1 MMRTLSAAI
10 LLAGS
15 ILAAPAWAGQAPSS
29 ADAPD
34 IPVSSHVLALAT
46 EPNGS
51 GMIKPLSAFTTN
63 LAGSAIVNA
72 IAPIRQIVQNRARPA
87 RCHLVIGPGTLD
99 KLGTPGQIQ
108 ARG

>member
-51 GMIKPLSAFTTN
+51 GMIEPLSAFTMN

-72 IAPIRQIVQNRARPA
+72 IAPIRQIIQNNARPE
-87 RCHLVIGPGTLD
+87 RRHLVIVP
-99 KLGTPGQIQ
+99 GTPGQIQ